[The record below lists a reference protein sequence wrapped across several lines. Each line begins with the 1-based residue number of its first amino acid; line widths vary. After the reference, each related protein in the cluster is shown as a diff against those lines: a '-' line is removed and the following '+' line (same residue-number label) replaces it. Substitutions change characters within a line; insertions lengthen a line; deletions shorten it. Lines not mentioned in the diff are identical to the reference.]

1 MRMKNRIR
9 EIAFLAGILT
19 LNAASAQMVVQASS
33 AILQPQIG
41 RDQTGF
47 HTCGVR
53 AIVTDSKPGLVDV
66 HDFTL
71 AIRADM
77 PGGLIK
83 AGKSSTSNAS
93 LAKGTPSMK
102 AVQPAPVRFW
112 IATESEG
119 KALFPLQ
126 VIPAET
132 PGYILESV
140 DLGQTLSEILAISS
154 GKRMQFANRY
164 KNEAVETVIAFAV
177 EMPEAERQPLLTCLD
192 GVIAR
197 LKTLSVE

>member
-1 MRMKNRIR
+1 MKFKRRVQSMIFFAMSLN
-9 EIAFLAGILT
+9 LT
-19 LNAASAQMVVQASS
+19 FASAQIVVQASS

-47 HTCGVR
+47 SSCGVR
-53 AIVTDSKPGLVDV
+53 AIVTDSKPGFVDV

-83 AGKSSTSNAS
+83 AGKSSTSNIS
-93 LAKGTPSMK
+93 LAKGMPKTK

-112 IATESEG
+112 IARESQG

-126 VIPAET
+126 VIPADT

-140 DLGQTLSEILAISS
+140 ELGQTLSEILAVS
-154 GKRMQFANRY
+154 GGQRMQFANRY
-164 KNEAVETVIAFAV
+164 KNEPVDTVIAFSV
-177 EMPEAERQPLLTCLD
+177 ELPDAERQPLLTCLD
-192 GVIAR
+192 GVIER